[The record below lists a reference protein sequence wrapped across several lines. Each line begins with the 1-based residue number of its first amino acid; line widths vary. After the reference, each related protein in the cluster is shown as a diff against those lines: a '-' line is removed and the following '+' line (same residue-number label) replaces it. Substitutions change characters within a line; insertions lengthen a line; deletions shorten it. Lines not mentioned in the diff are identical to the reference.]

1 MSTTKPALEE
11 EEEEEEVVVAAC
23 GCCGLTEECTSA
35 YIAAV
40 RGRYLGRWICGLCA
54 EAVDDETRRPGRPVS
69 TADALDRH
77 ARFSRSLR
85 RSRRRAADSPESL
98 VAAVARVLRRSLDS
112 PAPAEDAAAAV
123 ASVRRRSSVA
133 R

>member
-1 MSTTKPALEE
+1 MSTTKPAPEEE

-54 EAVDDETRRPGRPVS
+54 EAVDDETRRP
-69 TADALDRH
+69 
-77 ARFSRSLR
+77 RSLR

-112 PAPAEDAAAAV
+112 PAPAEDAPAAV